1 MWNVFVASSVGELWH
16 GGTMSVVAAFPP
28 LGLRIEA
35 GPLVLRPVTD
45 DVISKLSE
53 LALSGIHD
61 PGYMPFAYP
70 WTDTTPDAL
79 PTEFAQYH
87 WGNRARWSQAA
98 WSLDLAVEYEGA
110 LVGTQ
115 GIATRDYVSTRTG
128 ETGSWLALQHQ
139 GCGIGTQMRQALC
152 AFMFDHAGAS
162 EVTSAAFTDNAKSLA
177 VSRKVGYRPDGD
189 VRVQR
194 RHELA
199 ISRRLVLTPE
209 AFVRGEAITVTGAE
223 AFRAFIGLDS

>member
-1 MWNVFVASSVGELWH
+1 MSAVGESCQD
-16 GGTMSVVAAFPP
+16 GTVSVIAVFPP

-35 GPLVLRPVTD
+35 GPLVLRPVSD
-45 DVISKLSE
+45 DVIPQLAE

-61 PGYMPFAYP
+61 SNSMPFAYP
-70 WTDTTPDAL
+70 WTDAAREVL

-87 WGNRARWSQAA
+87 WSNRARWSQAA
-98 WSLDLAVEYEGA
+98 WSLDFAVEHEGE

-139 GCGIGTQMRQALC
+139 GRGIGTQMRQALC
-152 AFMFDHAGAS
+152 AFMFDYAGAS

-209 AFVRGEAITVTGAE
+209 AFVRGDAITVTGAE